1 MVVIGGFTGRD
12 FCRYVSSENRQP
24 DVCSADVQPSVG
36 LIENDRSSHEI
47 VFYSEK

>member
-1 MVVIGGFTGRD
+1 MIVIGRLNDRD

-24 DVCSADVQPSVG
+24 DVCSADIQPSVG
-36 LIENDRSSHEI
+36 LIENDRRSHEI